1 MKKFRV
7 QFFTDPAR
15 WFGLFIE
22 YAMLLL
28 VEDITSSHSFG
39 EKNYIFQKDAT
50 LFYRSTC
57 IFMLCCIN
65 SIFLNQSSG
74 WLTLY
79 REILES
85 LAIAKQK

>member
-28 VEDITSSHSFG
+28 VEDITSSHG
-39 EKNYIFQKDAT
+39 YVA
-50 LFYRSTC
+50 
-57 IFMLCCIN
+57 
-65 SIFLNQSSG
+65 
-74 WLTLY
+74 
-79 REILES
+79 
-85 LAIAKQK
+85 

>member
-1 MKKFRV
+1 MKKFRI

-39 EKNYIFQKDAT
+39 KKNYIFQKGAA
-50 LFYRSTC
+50 LFYRSNC

-65 SIFLNQSSG
+65 SIFLNQCSG

-79 REILES
+79 RESLES
-85 LAIAKQK
+85 LVIAKQK